1 MNNRIMPRKLLTG
14 IISFL
19 TPAIILCML
28 QAASFS
34 PILAEAQQG
43 VMPTGAFTAF
53 AFDDYSIPYKENLKL
68 TLAVPDKHP
77 SNPVVRPGPPGSVD
91 ELAAQ
96 FYGSVIRVGDKFR
109 MWYVA
114 ISRDKSQG
122 TNKPYVR
129 IAYAESN
136 DGIRW
141 EKPELGLT
149 SFNGSTRNNL
159 VRMSPDM
166 DYRQM
171 EPLVSLVLYEP
182 DDPDPARR
190 YKMAAY
196 GRYRSGT
203 RYPEVPADNRPSTIY
218 PYFSADGLDWRL
230 ALPTPKANL
239 LDESEVPFTVRN
251 NFEIGGLYRF
261 EGLYYVAGQELWPDI
276 SLPDGRPIRRTMVT
290 HWSGDFIQWSNDK
303 SYSFQRNGY
312 RSVRESLE
320 EAHEPAGVWNRGN
333 VLVGLYGLFHGATIT
348 SERRMDLGLLV
359 SNDGIHFREP
369 ISDRVIIPAG
379 KDGEW
384 DQRGL
389 LHGQGYENVGDKTYI
404 YYGSWDISGGGGRGS
419 IGLVTMR
426 RDGIG
431 YLSTYQPG
439 EGQFT
444 TAPILNSRKGAS
456 LYLNVDGLNAESSM
470 SIELIDRL
478 GKPIPGFSGSDAAQ
492 VKTSG
497 LRVKVSWGH
506 KEALDFFNA
515 QYRIR
520 ARFSGPAAAGVKFYA
535 AYIE

>member
-1 MNNRIMPRKLLTG
+1 
-14 IISFL
+14 
-19 TPAIILCML
+19 
-28 QAASFS
+28 
-34 PILAEAQQG
+34 
-43 VMPTGAFTAF
+43 
-53 AFDDYSIPYKENLKL
+53 
-68 TLAVPDKHP
+68 
-77 SNPVVRPGPPGSVD
+77 
-91 ELAAQ
+91 
-96 FYGSVIRVGDKFR
+96 
-109 MWYVA
+109 
-114 ISRDKSQG
+114 
-122 TNKPYVR
+122 
-129 IAYAESN
+129 
-136 DGIRW
+136 
-141 EKPELGLT
+141 
-149 SFNGSTRNNL
+149 
-159 VRMSPDM
+159 
-166 DYRQM
+166 
-171 EPLVSLVLYEP
+171 
-182 DDPDPARR
+182 
-190 YKMAAY
+190 
-196 GRYRSGT
+196 
-203 RYPEVPADNRPSTIY
+203 
-218 PYFSADGLDWRL
+218 
-230 ALPTPKANL
+230 L

-251 NFEIGGLYRF
+251 NFEMGGLYRF

-506 KEALDFFNA
+506 KEALDFINA